1 MLKKMTENN
10 KDILLTDKKEQNQ
23 TNESDKTNEINEI
36 NEINERKLLVE
47 ELVEYAKKF
56 LYLDSRDEVYIKNR
70 LLSELKL
77 GSPLKEKIDLS
88 YISKM
93 SVPDIL
99 IEKLAKIARDDGFT
113 PEGLEELFTTKIMGD
128 LSPLPSAV
136 TDRFY
141 ALKEKEGIEKACEYL
156 YNLSIMNNYVQKT
169 AIGRNL
175 IWRYDDKEKNR
186 YIEITVNLS
195 KPEKDNKQIAKL
207 ITAPQADKYPAC
219 QLCKENVG
227 FEGHATHPARENL
240 RTVPLTLGGES
251 WFVQYS
257 PYGYY
262 NEHMIAIS
270 DNHTPMK
277 IDGSTIDKLLDFTDF
292 FPNYM
297 VGSNAALP
305 IVGGSILNHEHFQG
319 GKYTFAMEKA
329 KIETH
334 FTIKCFEDI
343 TAGIVKWPMSVI
355 RLSSNNRQKLALCC
369 ENVLTAWRSYSDPAA
384 NIYANTDNTPHN
396 TITPIARKN
405 GDMYECDLVLRNN
418 ITTPDRPLGLFHPN
432 PTLHHIKKENIGLI
446 EVMGLAVLPAR
457 LAKSITAIK
466 DALLSGKNLADIE
479 SLAQHAAWAQQVI
492 TDHPEFCEE
501 NAIDILKQEIGKVF
515 LQVLIDAGVFK
526 RDTNGQAAF
535 MRFVNYLNK

>member
-10 KDILLTDKKEQNQ
+10 KDILLTDKKDQNQ
-23 TNESDKTNEINEI
+23 TKESDKMNEI
-36 NEINERKLLVE
+36 NEINERKILVE

-113 PEGLEELFTTKIMGD
+113 TEGLEELFTTRIMGD

-141 ALKEKEGIEKACEYL
+141 DLKEKEGIEKACGYL

-207 ITAPQADKYPAC
+207 ITAPQTDKYPAC

-227 FEGHATHPARENL
+227 FEGHATHPARGNL

-277 IDGSTIDKLLDFTDF
+277 IDGSTIDKLLDFIDF

-305 IVGGSILNHEHFQG
+305 IVGGSILNHEH
-319 GKYTFAMEKA
+319 
-329 KIETH
+329 
-334 FTIKCFEDI
+334 
-343 TAGIVKWPMSVI
+343 
-355 RLSSNNRQKLALCC
+355 
-369 ENVLTAWRSYSDPAA
+369 
-384 NIYANTDNTPHN
+384 
-396 TITPIARKN
+396 
-405 GDMYECDLVLRNN
+405 
-418 ITTPDRPLGLFHPN
+418 
-432 PTLHHIKKENIGLI
+432 LI
-446 EVMGLAVLPAR
+446 
-457 LAKSITAIK
+457 
-466 DALLSGKNLADIE
+466 
-479 SLAQHAAWAQQVI
+479 
-492 TDHPEFCEE
+492 
-501 NAIDILKQEIGKVF
+501 
-515 LQVLIDAGVFK
+515 
-526 RDTNGQAAF
+526 
-535 MRFVNYLNK
+535 